1 MSFKDVTRAWVLAL
15 LTLRERLGA
24 SGETR
29 RKFEDKGGITPED
42 AELMLVEYVR
52 TMTRGKVTTYPRMP
66 SFAEVEAHRL
76 FFPAAEAVG
85 VGWWTL
91 VGLDDLPEI
100 YLLGVTR
107 GTMGGSRVY
116 AIDRA
121 TRREI
126 PLPHGVTL
134 AIPIKVLR

>member
-1 MSFKDVTRAWVLAL
+1 MSFRDMTRAWTLSIL
-15 LTLRERLGA
+15 RLRERLGA
-24 SGETR
+24 DR
-29 RKFEDKGGITPED
+29 RIRESFEKGVEIPPEI
-42 AELMLVEYVR
+42 AEEMLIEHAR
-52 TMTRGKVTTYPRMP
+52 EMARGKVTTYPRMP

-100 YLLGVTR
+100 YLLGVTM
-107 GTMGGSRVY
+107 GTMGGRRVY